1 MEKPDLQQL
10 EIHIDALIQ
19 ACHRLTEENHRLREQ
34 RTTLI
39 AERDALLEKNTL
51 ARSRIESMLTRLR
64 AMEVDDL

>member
-10 EIHIDALIQ
+10 ETHIDALIQ
-19 ACHRLTEENHRLREQ
+19 ACHQLTEENYRLREQ
-34 RTTLI
+34 QTALV
-39 AERDALLEKNTL
+39 AERDTLLEKNAL